1 MKPTTASSLR
11 VVSDVVPSG
20 WLSGPARSWGRG
32 AFPAS
37 LSQTWGEAS
46 WTAPD
51 VWMTVPVLA
60 ALRASAALS
69 DLKLPTDVAVQQTR
83 TYRRVRQTADELRTR
98 AADEWR
104 TRAADEWRARTELR
118 GREKQAQTDEPPTA
132 TDAMLA
138 LGGRVAAWTE
148 RLVLLVFLLIVI
160 GLGIELG
167 VAGAIPFP

>member
-83 TYRRVRQTADELRTR
+83 TYRRARQTADELRTR
-98 AADEWR
+98 AVDEF
-104 TRAADEWRARTELR
+104 RARAELR
-118 GREKQAQTDEPPTA
+118 AREEHAPDEQAPSP